1 MRRRYLLLAAV
12 SPLCLAGAAFAETTI
27 TTTVTTPVT
36 TATAASGAP
45 DDLRVTSTGAVQ
57 PTSGT
62 AITLNSDDNVTVEGT
77 VKITDA
83 NDATGILVE
92 GGRTGDV
99 KLSGTITID
108 ESTEIK
114 DTDSDGDNDGP
125 FATGARR
132 FGVRVTGAAPFT
144 GMIGQTAGTITVEGN
159 DSAGISVESAL
170 NGSIRTA
177 GAITV
182 SGDRSFGVH
191 ATGPVSGD
199 VAVAS
204 ISAQGAGAVGLALD
218 GDVGGRLTISN
229 TIAATGYRYTTRPV
243 ESAVA
248 KLDADDLLQG
258 GPAVRVRGDV
268 AGGILLDAPP
278 ADLDPNDTDEDDDG
292 VADASE
298 TTGGISSFGAA
309 PALQVGSTDAVFIG
323 LAGTGDNA
331 YGVLLKGNI
340 GASGVYDGIT
350 GNAIQLGGLGGA
362 VTVAGGVRVGG
373 TVTATAVKADATAL
387 RLGADATAPVLSVGG
402 TLQAA
407 ASSTDAVNVRAVQ
420 VDTGGQLPAIAN
432 TGAITATITG
442 GKGVAT
448 AIHDASGTL
457 ALIEN
462 TNRIAAAFT
471 PPSGTAVT
479 GQAIAIDLRA
489 NATGATVRQN
499 ANSATTITPTI
510 TGDVLFGAGPSRL
523 ELNAGVMNGAAA
535 FGTGADTMLVTG
547 GAKFTGAL
555 TDAGGGLA
563 LDVANGR
570 LTATNGDTVGLS
582 ALRLGSTGELVVTLD
597 PAASKNTR
605 FNVAGAAT
613 LESGAKI
620 GIRLASKLTAPATFT
635 LIDAGAGQ
643 LTAGTLDQ
651 SLLSGTPWLY
661 KAELKLDQ
669 PAGDVLADVRRRTA
683 AEAGLDTAESAAY
696 DAVFL
701 NFDRDATLASA
712 MLSKTDEA
720 GFRRLYDQLLPD
732 YSGGLFHTLA
742 QATEVAGRGIDS
754 EPALMGRD
762 GLRAWTQEIGFVIKR
777 DLERSGSYDATG
789 FGIAAGV
796 EAPDTVLG
804 VVGVQASFLTLDVDE
819 KNSGANEYLGG
830 SVFSAGLYWREK
842 LGDLTAALGATGG
855 YASLDSRRSVVDVD
869 TGLNRETNS
878 DWSGGLFTVHGGVSY
893 QADLGAVFA
902 RPHATLDYIWF
913 KEGDRTESG
922 GGEAIDLAIDGRTSS
937 QLAGFVGATLGM
949 RLGFGGEM
957 EWTPEITAGWRQ
969 VSGKGPG
976 DTKAKFIGGGEVF
989 NMESPELEGG
999 AAVARAALRGA
1010 GSYFDLGLEGGG
1022 EFRDDYDAYDA
1033 RLYARVKF

>member
-1 MRRRYLLLAAV
+1 MRRRYLLLAAT
-12 SPLCLAGAAFAETTI
+12 SPLCLASAAFAETTI
-27 TTTVTTPVT
+27 ATTVTTPVT

-62 AITLNSDDNVTVEGT
+62 AITLNSDDNVTLEGV
-77 VKITDA
+77 VKIADA

-92 GGRTGDV
+92 GGRTGEV
-99 KLSGTITID
+99 KVSGSITID

-114 DTDSDGDNDGP
+114 DADGDGDNDGP

-132 FGVRVTGAAPFT
+132 FGVRVTGAAPFNGSIAQT
-144 GMIGQTAGTITVEGN
+144 GGTITVEGA
-159 DSAGISVESAL
+159 DSAGVLVESAL
-170 NGSIRTA
+170 NGSILSS
-177 GAITV
+177 GSISV

-191 ATGPVSGD
+191 TTGPVSGD
-199 VAVAS
+199 VAVAG
-204 ISAQGAGAVGLALD
+204 ISAQGAGAVALALD

-229 TIAATGYRYTTRPV
+229 AVAATGYRYTTRPV

-268 AGGILLDAPP
+268 AGGIVLDAPP

-292 VADASE
+292 VADAQE

-309 PALQVGSTDAVFIG
+309 PALQVGSTDAISIG
-323 LAGTGDNA
+323 LAGAGANA
-331 YGVLLKGNI
+331 YGVLLKGNVA
-340 GASGVYDGIT
+340 ASGVYDGVT

-362 VTVAGGVRVGG
+362 VTIAGGVRVGG

-387 RLGADATAPVLSVGG
+387 RLGAGAATPILWVGG
-402 TLQAA
+402 ALQAA
-407 ASSTDAVNVRAVQ
+407 ATATDAVNVRAVQ
-420 VDTGGQLPAIAN
+420 VDSGGQLPAISN
-432 TGAITATITG
+432 SGVITATITG

-457 ALIEN
+457 GLIEN
-462 TNRIAAAFT
+462 TNRIAAGFT

-479 GQAIAIDLRA
+479 GQAIAMDLRA
-489 NATGATVRQN
+489 NTTGVTVRQN
-499 ANSATTITPTI
+499 ASGSTTITPTI
-510 TGDVLFGAGPSRL
+510 TGDVLFGSGPSRL
-523 ELNAGVMNGAAA
+523 ELNAGMMDGAAA
-535 FGTGADTMLVTG
+535 FGAGADTMAITG
-547 GAKFTGAL
+547 GARFTGVL

-563 LDVANGR
+563 VDIANGR
-570 LTATNGDTVGLS
+570 LTATNADTVGLS
-582 ALRLGSTGELVVTLD
+582 TLRVGSTGELVVTLD
-597 PAASKNTR
+597 PAAARSTR

-620 GIRLASKLTAPATFT
+620 GIRLASKLTSPATFT

-651 SLLSGTPWLY
+651 SLLAGTPWLY

-669 PAGDVLADVRRRTA
+669 PAGDLLADVRRRTA
-683 AEAGLDTAESAAY
+683 AEAGLDAAESAAY

-701 NFDRDATLASA
+701 NFDRDATLAGA
-712 MLSKTDEA
+712 MLAKTDEA

-742 QATEVAGRGIDS
+742 QASEVAGRGIDT

-762 GLRAWTQEIGFVIKR
+762 GLRAWTQEIGFVIER

-804 VVGVQASFLTLDVDE
+804 VIGVQASFLTLDVDE
-819 KNSGANEYLGG
+819 KNSGANEFLGG
-830 SVFSAGLYWREK
+830 SVFSAGLYWRET
-842 LGDLTAALGATGG
+842 LGDLTASLGATGG
-855 YASLDSRRSVVDVD
+855 YASLDSRRTVVDVD
-869 TGLNRETNS
+869 AGLNRETNS
-878 DWSGGLFTVHGGVSY
+878 DWSGGLFTLHGGLSY
-893 QADLGAVFA
+893 QADLGPVFV
-902 RPHATLDYIWF
+902 RPQASLDYIWF

-922 GGEAIDLAIDGRTSS
+922 GGEAIDLEIDSRTSS
-937 QLAGFVGATLGM
+937 QLAAFVGATLGT

-957 EWTPEITAGWRQ
+957 EWTPELTGGWRQ

-976 DTKAKFIGGGEVF
+976 DTTARFLGGGETF
-989 NMESPELEGG
+989 NLESPDLDGG
-999 AAVARAALRGA
+999 AAVARAAFRGS
-1010 GSYFDLGLEGGG
+1010 GSYFDIGVEGGA
-1022 EFRDDYDAYDA
+1022 EFRDEYDAYDA